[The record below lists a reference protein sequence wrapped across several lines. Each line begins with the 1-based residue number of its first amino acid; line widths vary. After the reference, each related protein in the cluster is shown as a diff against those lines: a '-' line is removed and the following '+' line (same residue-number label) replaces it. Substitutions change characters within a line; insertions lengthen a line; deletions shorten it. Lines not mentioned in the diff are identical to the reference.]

1 MMRRRRSGGFT
12 LVEVAVAVFMAGI
25 ALTATAGAV
34 TSGSR
39 LARSSTEIRASARS
53 ACSLMEEIRATKYAD
68 AYATYNNQ
76 TYPLSALGTGDSTG
90 SCLVRLYP
98 IDTGSTKWTAQWVDI
113 TATWTG
119 NNGTRQERF
128 VSLISDRA
136 EGSTL
141 DTSKTIIPAN

>member
-1 MMRRRRSGGFT
+1 MTRRRRSGGFT

-34 TSGSR
+34 TSGAR
-39 LARSSTEIRASARS
+39 LTRSSTEIRASSRS
-53 ACSLMEEIRATKYAD
+53 ACALMEEIRAAKYAD
-68 AYATYNNQ
+68 AFATYDN
-76 TYPLSALGTGDSTG
+76 TTHTIDSVASGESTG
-90 SCLVRLYP
+90 TCVVRIYP
-98 IDTGSTKWTAQWVDI
+98 INTGSVKWTAQWVDI
-113 TATWTG
+113 SATWKG
-119 NNGTRQERF
+119 ANGTRSERF